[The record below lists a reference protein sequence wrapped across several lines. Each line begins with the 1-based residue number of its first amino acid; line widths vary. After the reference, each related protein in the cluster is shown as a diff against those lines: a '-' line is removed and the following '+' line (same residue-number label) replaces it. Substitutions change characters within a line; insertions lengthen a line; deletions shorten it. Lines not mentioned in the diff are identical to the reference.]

1 METNYVVTS
10 AYSENTRRCYET
22 QYRQFAEWCEDQGK
36 WSEQAPAYPTE
47 AVCEYLQAR
56 AERGICSST
65 LLLIRA
71 AITAHTRA
79 AGLPVPT
86 RHDSVRRVL
95 HGAKKLRN
103 GDRRHATG
111 LMRQHMRKIA
121 PIATPKQWVLLR
133 LMRDCLLRRSEAAAA
148 RWRDLEREPD
158 GSGRFTVPC
167 SKTDQDA
174 EGAVLFVTKETMKA
188 LLAIRPAFP
197 KPGQKIFDCHPSTV
211 CRIIQ
216 RLAERA
222 GLCGDFSGHSLRIG
236 MVQDLA
242 RLGASLPQIQAAGR
256 WKGPQM
262 PADYIRSIR
271 SGHTAAVEKFEEFLA

>member
-1 METNYVVTS
+1 MKTLATS

-22 QYRQFAEWCEDQGK
+22 QYRQFVQWCEDQGK
-36 WSEQAPAYPTE
+36 WREQAPAYPPE
-47 AVCEYLQAR
+47 AVCAYLEEQ
-56 AERGICSST
+56 AERWCSAT
-65 LLLIRA
+65 LALIPSAIRA
-71 AITAHTRA
+71 RTRE
-79 AGLPVPT
+79 AGLPDPT
-86 RHDSVRRVL
+86 GHPSVLLLRRAVR
-95 HGAKKLRN
+95 KLRN
-103 GDRRHATG
+103 GDRRQATG
-111 LMRQHMRKIA
+111 LTKQHMRKIA
-121 PIATPKQWVLLR
+121 PIATPKQWALLR

-158 GSGRFTVPC
+158 GTGRFTVPF

-211 CRIIQ
+211 SRIIK

-222 GLCGDFSGHSLRIG
+222 DLYGDFSGHSPRVG
-236 MVQDLA
+236 MTQDLA
-242 RLGASLPQIQAAGR
+242 RLGSSLVEIQAAGR

-262 PADYIRSIR
+262 PADYIRSIS